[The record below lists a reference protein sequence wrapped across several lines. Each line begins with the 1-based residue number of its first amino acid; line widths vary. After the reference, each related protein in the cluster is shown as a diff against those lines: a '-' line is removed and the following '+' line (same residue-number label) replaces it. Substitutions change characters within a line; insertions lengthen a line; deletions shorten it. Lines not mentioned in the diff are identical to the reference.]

1 MILSLLKNWNRNR
14 DNMAEKPTYQKF
26 LNDLIECVEELP
38 YGKEHRNVWLECQI
52 TVKCQEGTIVLRTTI
67 QPSNIV

>member
-1 MILSLLKNWNRNR
+1 M
-14 DNMAEKPTYQKF
+14 DNMAEKPTYRKF
-26 LNDLIECVEELP
+26 LNDLIECLEELP
-38 YGKEHRNVWLECQI
+38 CAKEHINVWLEGQI